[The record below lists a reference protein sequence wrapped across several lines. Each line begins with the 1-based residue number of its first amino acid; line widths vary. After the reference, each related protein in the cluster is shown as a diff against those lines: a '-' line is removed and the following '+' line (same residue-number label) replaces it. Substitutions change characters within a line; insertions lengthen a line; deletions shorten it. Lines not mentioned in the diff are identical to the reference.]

1 MSGSRIALFIVVV
14 VAVLGIM
21 VLLATL
27 ALRTPA
33 PRTPSATVLIFDV
46 PGELDEAQAP
56 SGTGLFDLVR
66 RDRETVYELADGL
79 RQAADDP
86 KIKALVMHIDGI
98 DWGWAKLAEIREAVM
113 DFRRSG
119 KPVYASFEGGG
130 EREYLLASAA
140 GTIAAPPLAVLEL
153 NGLTASA
160 LFMRGTLDK
169 VGVTPNF
176 AQAGKYKSAV
186 EAWTKTGMTA
196 PAREALQALV
206 DDQYGVLVDSL
217 ATARGMSTDSV
228 TALID
233 NGPYGAREAKTA
245 GLVDTL
251 LHRAEVDSL
260 AITAAGGHRSTLTLN
275 RYVSRLSSPSG
286 NKHIAL
292 VSAVGTIAEGKSRN
306 SPSDGEILG
315 SETLIKA
322 LREVRNRSSID
333 AIVLRVDSP
342 GGSAQASDEIWE
354 EVRRCAEKKPVIAS
368 FSDLA
373 ASGGYY
379 IAVPADT
386 IVAEPG
392 TLTGSIGAFGGK
404 LNLLGLYHKL
414 GLNVETVSRG
424 KHAEMFS
431 PFKDFTPEE
440 AARFQQQMDE
450 VYRVFVSRVAE
461 GRGMSAGEVDSVGQG
476 RVWTGLSAIDLGLVD
491 VLGGLPEAFA
501 IARSM
506 AGIGEDE
513 SVEIEVYPR
522 VERPFFQRMF
532 ADLWGDEDQEAR
544 VDLPPVVRAW
554 LAAARFPTGA
564 PLTLMP
570 WSIEIR

>member
-1 MSGSRIALFIVVV
+1 MSRSRIALFIVVV
-14 VAVLGIM
+14 VAVLGVM
-21 VLLATL
+21 VLLATV
-27 ALRTPA
+27 ALRTPV
-33 PRTPSATVLIFDV
+33 PRTPASTVLVFDV
-46 PGELDEAQAP
+46 PEELDEAQAP
-56 SGTGLFDLVR
+56 AGGGLFGLVSR
-66 RDRETVYELADGL
+66 ERETVYELADGL

-86 KIKALVMHIDGI
+86 KIKALVLHIDGL
-98 DWGWAKLAEIREAVM
+98 DWGWAKVADIREAVT
-113 DFRRSG
+113 DFRSSG

-130 EREYLLASAA
+130 AREYVLASAA

-186 EAWTKTGMTA
+186 EAWTKTGMTG

-206 DDQYGVLVDSL
+206 DDQYEVVVDTL
-217 ATARGMSTDSV
+217 ASARGMSTDSV
-228 TALID
+228 MALID
-233 NGPYGAREAKTA
+233 NGPYGAREARAA

-251 LHRAEVDSL
+251 LHRAELDSM
-260 AITAAGGHRSTLTLN
+260 AIAATGAHRSTLSLN
-275 RYVSRLSSPSG
+275 RYVSRLASG
-286 NKHIAL
+286 SADAHIAL
-292 VSAVGTIAEGKSRN
+292 VMAAGTIAEGKSRN
-306 SPSDGEILG
+306 SASDGEILG
-315 SETLIKA
+315 AETLIKA
-322 LREVRNRSSID
+322 LREVRNRSSVE

-354 EVRRCAEKKPVIAS
+354 EVRRCAERKPVIAS

-424 KHAEMFS
+424 RHAEMFS

-440 AARFQQQMDE
+440 AQRFQQQMDE

-461 GRGMSAGEVDSVGQG
+461 GRGLSTGEVDSVGQG
-476 RVWTGLSAIDLGLVD
+476 RVWTGLSALDLGLVD

-506 AGIGEDE
+506 AGIDEDA

-522 VERPFFQRMF
+522 VDRPFFQRLF
-532 ADLWGDEDQEAR
+532 SDLWGDEDQEAQAA
-544 VDLPPVVRAW
+544 LPPVVRAW

-570 WSIEIR
+570 WSIDIR

>member
-1 MSGSRIALFIVVV
+1 MSGRRLALFIVVV
-14 VAVLGIM
+14 VAVLGFA
-21 VLLATL
+21 VLFAALAI
-27 ALRTPA
+27 RSTPV
-33 PRTPSATVLIFDV
+33 TPSSTVLVFDV
-46 PGELDEAQAP
+46 PEELDEAQAP
-56 SGTGLFDLVR
+56 AGSGLFDLVR
-66 RDRETVYELADGL
+66 RERPTVWMLADGI
-79 RQAADDP
+79 RRAAGDA
-86 KIKALVMHIDGI
+86 KVKALVMHIDGL
-98 DWGWAKLAEIREAVM
+98 DWGWAKVAEIRSAVM

-140 GTIAAPPLAVLEL
+140 GTIACPPLGVLEL

-176 AQAGKYKSAV
+176 AQAGRYKSAV
-186 EAWTKTGMTA
+186 EAWTRTSMTG

-206 DDQYGVLVDSL
+206 DDQYDVLVDSL
-217 ATARGMSTDSV
+217 ATARALSADSV
-228 TALID
+228 IALID
-233 NGPYGAREAKTA
+233 QGPFGARAAVSA
-245 GLVDTL
+245 GLADTL
-251 LHRAEVDSL
+251 LHRAELDSL
-260 AITAAGGHRSTLTLN
+260 AIAAVGGRHATLSLN
-275 RYVSRLSSPSG
+275 RYVGRLETLRG
-286 NKHIAL
+286 NAHIAL
-292 VSAVGTIAEGKSRN
+292 VTAVGTIAEGKSRS
-306 SPSDGEILG
+306 SPGDGDVLG
-315 SETLIKA
+315 AETLIKA
-322 LREVRNRSSID
+322 LREACNRSSIE

-379 IAVPADT
+379 IAVAADT

-424 KHAEMFS
+424 RHAEMFS
-431 PFKDFTPEE
+431 QFKDFTPEE
-440 AARFQQQMDE
+440 ATRFQEQMDE
-450 VYRVFVSRVAE
+450 VYRVFLGRVSE
-461 GRGMSAGEVDSVGQG
+461 GRGLPVSEVDSVGQG
-476 RVWTGLSAIDLGLVD
+476 RVWTGLSAVDLGLVD
-491 VLGGLPEAFA
+491 VLGGLPEAFE

-506 AGIGEDE
+506 AGIEASE
-513 SVEIEVYPR
+513 TVEVDVYPR
-522 VERPFFQRMF
+522 VERSFFQRLF
-532 ADLWGDEDQEAR
+532 ADLWGDESDDASAE
-544 VDLPPVVRAW
+544 LPPVVRAW
-554 LAAARFPTGA
+554 LAAARFPTAA

-570 WSIEIR
+570 WSIDIR